1 MEQRAEGPNAGRLR
15 AMPENRKIL
24 QQCYPGWAVLI
35 ATLTDATLRA
45 KDVQRV
51 LGLTYRQIHHW
62 SFRKLLWYE
71 RDSRAEWRRFS
82 IADIFGL
89 ALIKSVADLG
99 IPFDRLQ
106 KSFII
111 QMAVPGHLRNA
122 LPHLVAGREGCLFTD
137 FENFCDFL
145 IPGSDSANKSVEVP
159 IDSKNE
165 EPIIILRLKPILDVL
180 AKKLDLADFKVCIN
194 NDRSY
199 SFQINGVPLQLE
211 DLRYTERETPKVQRA
226 QETLGRAAR
235 KLK

>member
-1 MEQRAEGPNAGRLR
+1 MLEHYMKQNAESPSDERLR
-15 AMPENRKIL
+15 ALPEDRKVL
-24 QQCYPGWAVLI
+24 QQWCPGWAVLI
-35 ATLTDATLRA
+35 AELTDATLRA
-45 KDVQRV
+45 KDVQRI
-51 LGLTYRQIHHW
+51 LGLNYRQIHHW
-62 SFRKLLWYE
+62 SFRKLLWYKRE
-71 RDSRAEWRRFS
+71 SRDEWRRFS

-89 ALIKSVADLG
+89 ALIKSMADLG

-159 IDSKNE
+159 IDSESE
-165 EPIIILRLKPILDVL
+165 EPIIILRLKPILDML

-194 NDRSY
+194 KDRSY

-211 DLRYTERETPKVQRA
+211 DLRYTERDTPGA
-226 QETLGRAAR
+226 Q
-235 KLK
+235 